1 MVERSNDFFG
11 STLHLAK
18 YVGLVCGSVMTK
30 LARIQDAIRALP
42 PSEQDILR
50 VWMDEASLDLEEDSP
65 KLAAQLLKAVRG
77 PHRALRKAEL
87 DSIAA
92 RVLQEQRKRRTA

>member
-1 MVERSNDFFG
+1 MVNRDQ
-11 STLHLAK
+11 
-18 YVGLVCGSVMTK
+18 GLVV
-30 LARIQDAIRALP
+30 
-42 PSEQDILR
+42 ILR

-92 RVLQEQRKRRTA
+92 RVCSTSGAGAPGYSENRLPKKEGKLAAWKIGPHRRR